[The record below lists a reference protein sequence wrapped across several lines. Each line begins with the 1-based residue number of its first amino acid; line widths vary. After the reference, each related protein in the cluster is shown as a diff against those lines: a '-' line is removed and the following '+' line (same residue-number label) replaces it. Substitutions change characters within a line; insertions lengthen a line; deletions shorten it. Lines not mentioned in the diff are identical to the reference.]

1 MSGGFVC
8 PESRRGQ
15 IAGAASTWRWKWN
28 PEKWRGFFLC
38 QGINQFK
45 LLGINIFSREDKVQ
59 TVISSW
65 NSKKWMFGEITMFYI
80 KIWNHPI
87 ETTIKNGCL
96 GYQDGLKWLS
106 KGFRF
111 NFGVC
116 VVATVP
122 NLLKG
127 TNGLPCRQ
135 PEWLY
140 TMIQRRQRKK
150 GDENLWKK
158 IDDSYMMN
166 EWWWGMVSDEW
177 MNDEWR
183 MNEWW
188 MNDVWM
194 MNECW
199 MDDEWMMNEWW
210 VNGDIVKDKNDER
223 ILKESWTNVE
233 WIMNEWWLWWW
244 RAIRHDW
251 WQMHQTCF
259 GCRLSTIP
267 RCSLAFLAVNHG
279 SAKDG
284 RGGEHGFSWL
294 EN

>member
-1 MSGGFVC
+1 VF
-8 PESRRGQ
+8 
-15 IAGAASTWRWKWN
+15 WN
-28 PEKWRGFFLC
+28 HQPV
-38 QGINQFK
+38 K
-45 LLGINIFSREDKVQ
+45 LLGITYLAGKIKWKLSFHPG
-59 TVISSW
+59 TL
-65 NSKKWMFGEITMFYI
+65 KKWMFGEITMFYI

-122 NLLKG
+122 NLL
-127 TNGLPCRQ
+127 NGHQRQPPCRQ

-158 IDDSYMMN
+158 NRWFIHEEWMM
-166 EWWWGMVSDEW
+166 MSLMSDEW
-177 MNDEWR
+177 MMKQWWTNVEW
-183 MNEWW
+183 MISEWW

-210 VNGDIVKDKNDER
+210 VNG
-223 ILKESWTNVE
+223 S
-233 WIMNEWWLWWW
+233 
-244 RAIRHDW
+244 
-251 WQMHQTCF
+251 
-259 GCRLSTIP
+259 
-267 RCSLAFLAVNHG
+267 
-279 SAKDG
+279 
-284 RGGEHGFSWL
+284 
-294 EN
+294 